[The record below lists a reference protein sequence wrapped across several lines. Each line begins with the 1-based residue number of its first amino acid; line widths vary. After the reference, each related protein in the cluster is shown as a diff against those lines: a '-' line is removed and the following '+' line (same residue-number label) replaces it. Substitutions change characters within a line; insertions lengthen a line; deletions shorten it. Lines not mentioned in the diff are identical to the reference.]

1 MLNIRSTAEWG
12 STLRSCA
19 MTCRAWF
26 PRSRRHLFRCLSI
39 HSKPSLLRL
48 AAVLPTSDSPPSC
61 HVSSLEG
68 LEPESPQE
76 RPWLNRFG
84 HLLPYYLKEKLPHAS
99 QLVLHDNSQAGYSD
113 RGLRIYHPSFFPLL
127 AHFHNVEDL
136 TLRGYWFLYF
146 DDLRR
151 LLGALENLKRATL
164 IDSGWKVRSS
174 YVPPKPLFH
183 ATQWKLS
190 QLNLEGCYSPH
201 MGVYI
206 WLLPPLCAT
215 SRSYRGADHESAHP
229 CLSSGDVATISDV
242 LKELELSTWDSW
254 SLRFQCFSQLGSCE
268 FIFACLSQM
277 IH

>member
-174 YVPPKPLFH
+174 YVPPSPCF
-183 ATQWKLS
+183 TPPSGSSLS
-190 QLNLEGCYSPH
+190 S
-201 MGVYI
+201 
-206 WLLPPLCAT
+206 T
-215 SRSYRGADHESAHP
+215 SRG
-229 CLSSGDVATISDV
+229 V
-242 LKELELSTWDSW
+242 
-254 SLRFQCFSQLGSCE
+254 
-268 FIFACLSQM
+268 
-277 IH
+277 IHLIWAYTFGYFLLYVPHLVVIVERITNPHIHV